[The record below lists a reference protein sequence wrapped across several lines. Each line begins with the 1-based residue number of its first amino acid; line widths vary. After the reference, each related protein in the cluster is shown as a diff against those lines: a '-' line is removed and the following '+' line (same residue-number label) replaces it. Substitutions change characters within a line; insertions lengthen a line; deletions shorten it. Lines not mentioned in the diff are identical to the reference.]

1 MEEIVLVYTTW
12 PDAET
17 AQAAAEEAIEARL
30 AACANILAPMRSIY
44 RWAGEIQRQAETP
57 MILKTRMS
65 CAPALRNLLLSR
77 HPYDVPCVAALAVR
91 QNASNTD
98 FLAWIE
104 EETRPPR
111 QVSDNKAV

>member
-1 MEEIVLVYTTW
+1 MDEIVLVYTTW

-17 AQAAAEEAIEARL
+17 AQAAAEEAIGARL

-44 RWAGEIQRQAETP
+44 RWAGDIQRQAETP

-65 CAPALRNLLLSR
+65 CAPALRSLLLSR
-77 HPYDVPCVAALAVR
+77 HPYDVPCVAAVALH
-91 QNASNTD
+91 QNASNTE

-104 EETRPPR
+104 EETRPPS
-111 QVSDNKAV
+111 QVQVNKPV